1 MTFAERI
8 GNEGTEERYNFFKG
22 RIYPALVAI
31 AVFIGYAFELEFY
44 SNIVILASAIVAMLT
59 TDSLKPII
67 LPLLT
72 YLYQVPLAHAPGHP
86 TFSDFYSAPGRLAVI
101 VIMFLLVAAA
111 LIFSSVKNRFFTPYG
126 VLHAPFL
133 VPSVILSLAF
143 LLNGVLGGEHT
154 LSGLGYG
161 ALQIVTFF
169 VIFYFFYF
177 GLANERGD
185 ELVGYLVYCAAL
197 IALLLFAETAFV
209 YATCDV
215 ISEHSG
221 SIIKENINYGWGV
234 SNTAGQCLTVLLP
247 LLLLGAK
254 RSRYF
259 SCGYFAV
266 AAIDV
271 ICVVLTLSRS
281 SILLTAIALVASL
294 IILSC
299 FGERKATF
307 IAVSVVTV
315 IIFIVLAGLY
325 GDKLVE
331 LFRLLIDRGFSDN
344 NRFDLWREAFR
355 EFTEAP
361 IFGKGFFSLDIE
373 SNATAEFF
381 PSMAHNT
388 VLQILGSMGL
398 FGLAAYLFYR
408 VSTAVTFFRYP
419 TLDKTMIGVALLTVL
434 GQSLLDNF
442 IFYFH
447 PMYLFSIALAIVTRV
462 TEDTKHRAFG
472 DSGAFVLQRRKLK

>member
-22 RIYPALVAI
+22 RIYPTLVAI

-44 SNIVILASAIVAMLT
+44 SNIVILTSAIAAMLT

-185 ELVGYLVYCAAL
+185 ELVGYVVKTSTKGKSKNFVMMTGVTVDGRINNLSVVSQ
-197 IALLLFAETAFV
+197 AETAGYVNKAASVFEGLV
-209 YATCDV
+209 GKDAQTQAEVDA
-215 ISEHSG
+215 
-221 SIIKENINYGWGV
+221 V
-234 SNTAGQCLTVLLP
+234 SN
-247 LLLLGAK
+247 
-254 RSRYF
+254 
-259 SCGYFAV
+259 
-266 AAIDV
+266 
-271 ICVVLTLSRS
+271 
-281 SILLTAIALVASL
+281 
-294 IILSC
+294 
-299 FGERKATF
+299 ATKTSN
-307 IAVSVVTV
+307 A
-315 IIFIVLAGLY
+315 VLAGA
-325 GDKLVE
+325 
-331 LFRLLIDRGFSDN
+331 RLAL
-344 NRFDLWREAFR
+344 E
-355 EFTEAP
+355 
-361 IFGKGFFSLDIE
+361 
-373 SNATAEFF
+373 
-381 PSMAHNT
+381 T
-388 VLQILGSMGL
+388 VKEVQANG
-398 FGLAAYLFYR
+398 
-408 VSTAVTFFRYP
+408 
-419 TLDKTMIGVALLTVL
+419 
-434 GQSLLDNF
+434 
-442 IFYFH
+442 
-447 PMYLFSIALAIVTRV
+447 
-462 TEDTKHRAFG
+462 
-472 DSGAFVLQRRKLK
+472 